1 MQAVEQG
8 IKPGQETAKDALK
21 QAKEQ
26 IPEPQAAKDQVRS
39 MAEDAVKPAA
49 QTVKDNAR
57 PIAEKI
63 ESQGIRPAQEAA
75 EALPDK
81 VKVRTLLS
89 SHSKATRAA
98 TATAAALHAMRCG

>member
-8 IKPGQETAKDALK
+8 IKPGQEAAKDALK

-39 MAEDAVKPAA
+39 VAEDAVKPAA
-49 QTVKDNAR
+49 QAVKDNAR
-57 PIAEKI
+57 PTAEKI
-63 ESQGIRPAQEAA
+63 ESQGIRPAQKAA

-89 SHSKATRAA
+89 SHYRVTCASKAIA
-98 TATAAALHAMRCG
+98 TSLHTLP